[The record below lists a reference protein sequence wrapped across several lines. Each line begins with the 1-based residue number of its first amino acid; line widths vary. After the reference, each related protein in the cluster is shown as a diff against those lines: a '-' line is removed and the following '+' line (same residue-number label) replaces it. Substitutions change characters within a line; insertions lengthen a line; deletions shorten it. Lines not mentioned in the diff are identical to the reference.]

1 MGVCVAGEEDV
12 IWEKELDSE
21 TEVTS
26 LGTNKWTDC
35 KRASRKEIAL
45 GDRDTSEPRRA
56 CLQPP
61 ACRLHPASRNHDTRE
76 SPQLPARDKC
86 VPVPYRT
93 CFPGPVHSLATQL
106 PYPAIGSNQQ
116 LTRCDSAPESAS
128 RPSESARDPTSAS
141 ARLPVQPELLF
152 FGYTRR
158 LHRSQP
164 RFNVHCRR
172 CHVRRRSPVSKTL
185 ANSPAQRNTNH
196 GQGQGPRVP
205 PTPVSKALRGQV
217 RDVGPL
223 LLSQHRSRPP

>member
-1 MGVCVAGEEDV
+1 MAGD
-12 IWEKELDSE
+12 
-21 TEVTS
+21 
-26 LGTNKWTDC
+26 TNKWTWT
-35 KRASRKEIAL
+35 ANAQSHKEIAL
-45 GDRDTSEPRRA
+45 GDRDTSQPRRRA
-56 CLQPP
+56 LPP
-61 ACRLHPASRNHDTRE
+61 TARSPAAPGGQKS
-76 SPQLPARDKC
+76 SILVGVSQLPASDKC

-106 PYPAIGSNQQ
+106 PYSAIGSNQQ

-185 ANSPAQRNTNH
+185 ANSPAQRNANH